1 MDLLT
6 NPLRF
11 PRRGARIVTGYVGRG
26 TTVRNARTL
35 REQRGLSLRDVEH
48 KIGMD
53 HSSIARF
60 EEGRFM
66 REEHLI
72 AYAALLEVDWQ
83 ELCRP
88 ADTVAG
94 GEG

>member
-1 MDLLT
+1 
-6 NPLRF
+6 
-11 PRRGARIVTGYVGRG
+11 
-26 TTVRNARTL
+26 
-35 REQRGLSLRDVEH
+35 
-48 KIGMD
+48 
-53 HSSIARF
+53 
-60 EEGRFM
+60 M

-94 GEG
+94 GEVPA